1 MTARTY
7 LLASLSSE
15 FSNKVAEIWDDA
27 DIYSVV
33 WLQIL
38 KSTASIKWFED
49 LKGRIKVRFSISTME
64 KTLNSFLPT
73 LITKDTN
80 ECTTAGKRK
89 ICLEHVQ
96 FLLAGGS
103 ANKAFLFLLRSVEQK
118 FEQALLGV
126 GFKENGAGNVHV
138 HINKLTYKDI
148 WCTHAK
154 DTYRVLF
161 DEKQ

>member
-33 WLQIL
+33 WHQIL

-49 LKGRIKVRFSISTME
+49 LKEIKVRLSISTME

-80 ECTTAGKRK
+80 ECTTAGKK
-89 ICLEHVQ
+89 NLP
-96 FLLAGGS
+96 
-103 ANKAFLFLLRSVEQK
+103 
-118 FEQALLGV
+118 
-126 GFKENGAGNVHV
+126 
-138 HINKLTYKDI
+138 
-148 WCTHAK
+148 
-154 DTYRVLF
+154 
-161 DEKQ
+161 

>member
-33 WLQIL
+33 WHQIL

-49 LKGRIKVRFSISTME
+49 LKGRIKVRLSISTME
-64 KTLNSFLPT
+64 KTSFLPT

-80 ECTTAGKRK
+80 ECTTAGKK
-89 ICLEHVQ
+89 NLP
-96 FLLAGGS
+96 
-103 ANKAFLFLLRSVEQK
+103 
-118 FEQALLGV
+118 
-126 GFKENGAGNVHV
+126 
-138 HINKLTYKDI
+138 
-148 WCTHAK
+148 
-154 DTYRVLF
+154 
-161 DEKQ
+161 